1 MTMKY
6 IFTSLYLV
14 TGMLCAQSPI
24 TLSNTNMP
32 SNNDTLRYSSA
43 QLSSVGNY
51 TQTGTNYNWNFSSL
65 VPVSQGIREFK
76 SPLSTPYA
84 IFFLSFTG
92 SAEKV
97 ADTLLNVPPL
107 VTLTNYYLFYKK
119 STSNPNAY
127 LADGAG
133 LSISGIPLPSYY
145 TDKDEIYN
153 FPMTYPKYDST
164 TFRFSTPS
172 TTATP
177 FVYSSTGSRA
187 TRVDGWGTITT
198 PFGTAPCLRLVS
210 NVYAKDSIK
219 TSLISIPF
227 TNNTRSYQWLTNAQ
241 VNGKNVRIPMLEV
254 SGTVFNGT
262 FTPTQVRYR
271 DNYLNLNGVGI
282 REIDSAIPAVFYPNP
297 VGDQLQYLQHE
308 QLEGV
313 NYRIVDAGG
322 KVLDAGV
329 IRIINGQATG
339 TISVRQL
346 IPGLYTLSLE
356 KNGVTDAFRFVK
368 Q

>member
-1 MTMKY
+1 MKY
-6 IFTSLYLV
+6 SFT
-14 TGMLCAQSPI
+14 MLCLAAGALFAQSPI
-24 TLSNTNMP
+24 TLSNSNMP
-32 SNNDTLRYSSA
+32 ANTDTLRYSSA

-51 TQTGTNYNWNFSSL
+51 TQTGTSYNWDFSAL

-145 TDKDEIYN
+145 SDKDEIYN

-164 TFRFSTPS
+164 SFRFSTPS

-177 FVYSSTGSRA
+177 FVYSSTGTRA

-271 DNYLNLNGVGI
+271 DNYLNLNAVGI
-282 REIDSAIPAVFYPNP
+282 RELDNAAHTVFYPNP
-297 VGDQLQYLQHE
+297 VGDQLHYLNTG

-313 NYRIVDAGG
+313 NYTITDVNG
-322 KVLDAGV
+322 KTMDAGV
-329 IRIINGQATG
+329 IRIINTEVSGAIPVKQLSPGVYTIRLAKQG
-339 TISVRQL
+339 T
-346 IPGLYTLSLE
+346 
-356 KNGVTDAFRFVK
+356 TDAFRFIK
-368 Q
+368 N